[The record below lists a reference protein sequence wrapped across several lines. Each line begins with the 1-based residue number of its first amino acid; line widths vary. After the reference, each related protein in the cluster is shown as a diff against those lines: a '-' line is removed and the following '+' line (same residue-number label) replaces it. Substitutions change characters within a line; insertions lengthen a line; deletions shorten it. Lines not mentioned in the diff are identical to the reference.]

1 MMVTFLDLLM
11 NCIEWEAHV
20 KQMNLIK
27 ISEFKIDSDGRFLLF
42 SEADKLP
49 FLEVNEKG
57 VVFDA
62 GPFTGSFCG
71 LRGLSKFIVKGKS
84 EATGVL
90 KLKFAEA
97 DLYPIGGFHFSETH
111 YEQYNEALL
120 WVITANK
127 RIAAGK
133 GDTEEY
139 STPLA
144 KAFISIIANYV
155 EQNEKHLKPDTT
167 IKKIIDSLD
176 SLDRQNLIHEVE
188 KRFQIFLPDTIFVQ
202 DTIADVIDYVNAQV
216 EDETDLHQKLSPQ
229 PEK

>member
-1 MMVTFLDLLM
+1 
-11 NCIEWEAHV
+11 
-20 KQMNLIK
+20 MNLIK

-97 DLYPIGGFHFSETH
+97 DIYPIGGFHFSETH
-111 YEQYNEALL
+111 HESYNEALR

-133 GDTEEY
+133 GETEE
-139 STPLA
+139 SPTPLA
-144 KAFISIIANYV
+144 KAVKSVIATYV
-155 EQNEKHLKPDTT
+155 GQNEKHLKLGTT

-188 KRFQIFLPDTIFVQ
+188 KRFQIFLPDTIFAQ
-202 DTIADVIDYVNAQV
+202 NTIADVIDYVNAQI
-216 EDETDLHQKLSPQ
+216 EDETYLHQKLSPQ
-229 PEK
+229 PQK

>member
-1 MMVTFLDLLM
+1 
-11 NCIEWEAHV
+11 
-20 KQMNLIK
+20 MNLIK

-42 SEADKLP
+42 SETDKMP

-57 VVFDA
+57 VAFDA
-62 GPFTGSFCG
+62 GPFIGSFCG
-71 LRGLSKFIVKGKS
+71 LRGLSKFIVKSKR
-84 EATGVL
+84 EAIGVL
-90 KLKFAEA
+90 QLKFAEA
-97 DLYPIGGFHFSETH
+97 DIYPIGVFHFSETH
-111 YEQYNEALL
+111 YDQYNEALL

-133 GDTEEY
+133 GETEEY

-144 KAFISIIANYV
+144 KVVKSVIANYA
-155 EQNEKHLKPDTT
+155 EQNEKHLKLDTT

-188 KRFQIFLPDTIFVQ
+188 KRFQIFLPDSIFTQ

-216 EDETDLHQKLSPQ
+216 EDETDLHQRPSPQ
-229 PEK
+229 PENKLTRIRRTI

>member
-1 MMVTFLDLLM
+1 M
-11 NCIEWEAHV
+11 NP
-20 KQMNLIK
+20 IK

-57 VVFDA
+57 VAFDA

-71 LRGLSKFIVKGKS
+71 LRGLSKFIVKSKR
-84 EATGVL
+84 EAIGVL
-90 KLKFAEA
+90 QLKFAET
-97 DLYPIGGFHFSETH
+97 DIYPIGVFHFSETH
-111 YEQYNEALL
+111 YDQYNEALL

-133 GDTEEY
+133 GETEEY

-144 KAFISIIANYV
+144 KVVKSVIAKYV
-155 EQNEKHLKPDTT
+155 EQNEKHLKLDTT

-188 KRFQIFLPDTIFVQ
+188 KRFQIFLPDSIFTQ
-202 DTIADVIDYVNAQV
+202 DTIADVIDCVNAQV
-216 EDETDLHQKLSPQ
+216 EDETYLHQKP
-229 PEK
+229 

>member
-1 MMVTFLDLLM
+1 M
-11 NCIEWEAHV
+11 

-57 VVFDA
+57 VAFDA

-71 LRGLSKFIVKGKS
+71 LRGLSKFIVKSKK
-84 EATGVL
+84 EAIGVL
-90 KLKFAEA
+90 QLKFAEA
-97 DLYPIGGFHFSETH
+97 DIYPIGVFHFSETH
-111 YEQYNEALL
+111 YDQYNEALL
-120 WVITANK
+120 WVITVNK
-127 RIAAGK
+127 RITAGK
-133 GDTEEY
+133 GETEEY

-144 KAFISIIANYV
+144 KVVKSVIAKYV
-155 EQNEKHLKPDTT
+155 EQNEKHLKLNTT

-188 KRFQIFLPDTIFVQ
+188 RRFQIFLPDSIFTQ

-216 EDETDLHQKLSPQ
+216 EDEQFFIKNLKI
-229 PEK
+229 

>member
-1 MMVTFLDLLM
+1 M
-11 NCIEWEAHV
+11 

-27 ISEFKIDSDGRFLLF
+27 ISKFQIDNDGALLLI

-57 VVFDA
+57 VAFGA
-62 GPFTGSFCG
+62 GPFTGSFCS
-71 LRGLSKFIVKGKS
+71 LSGLSKFIVKGKR
-84 EATGVL
+84 EATCVL
-90 KLKFAEA
+90 QLKFEEA
-97 DLYPIGGFHFSETH
+97 DIYPIGGFHFSEKH

-127 RIAAGK
+127 WIAERK
-133 GDTEEY
+133 GETEEY

-144 KAFISIIANYV
+144 KAVINVIANCIG
-155 EQNEKHLKPDTT
+155 QNEKHLKLNTS
-167 IKKIIDSLD
+167 IKKITTSLD

-188 KRFQIFLPDTIFVQ
+188 KRFQIFLPDNIFAQ
-202 DTIADVIDYVNAQV
+202 DTIADVIDCVNAQV

-229 PEK
+229 PER

>member
-1 MMVTFLDLLM
+1 
-11 NCIEWEAHV
+11 
-20 KQMNLIK
+20 MNLIK

-57 VVFDA
+57 VAFDA

-71 LRGLSKFIVKGKS
+71 LRGLSKFIVKSKR
-84 EATGVL
+84 EAIGL
-90 KLKFAEA
+90 LQLKFAEA
-97 DLYPIGGFHFSETH
+97 DIYPIGMFHFSDTH
-111 YEQYNEALL
+111 YDQYNEALL

-133 GDTEEY
+133 GETEEY

-144 KAFISIIANYV
+144 KVVKSVIANYV
-155 EQNEKHLKPDTT
+155 EQNEKHLKLDTT
-167 IKKIIDSLD
+167 IKKMID

-188 KRFQIFLPDTIFVQ
+188 KRFQIFLPDSIFTQ

-216 EDETDLHQKLSPQ
+216 EDETDLHQKP
-229 PEK
+229 